1 MNKESVEPGKYVKTR
16 WVAVLPAAIAAALI
30 GPILV
35 YIYQW
40 LFASQDPSRFD
51 QWFTLI
57 AQSVAMGAAFVWAG
71 SYVAPA
77 HKAKVAIALAGVAI
91 FVFGGIAVRFLET
104 QQWWNLF
111 HVSVSAVAAAVTGY
125 IIHNEQG

>member
-1 MNKESVEPGKYVKTR
+1 MV
-16 WVAVLPAAIAAALI
+16 
-30 GPILV
+30 
-35 YIYQW
+35 
-40 LFASQDPSRFD
+40 FASQDPSRFD

-57 AQSVAMGAAFVWAG
+57 AQSVAMGGAFVWAG

-91 FVFGGIAVRFLET
+91 FVLGGIAVLLLKT
-104 QQWWNLF
+104 QQWLDLF
-111 HVSVSAVAAAVTGY
+111 HVSVSAAAAAVTGY